1 MTTSGKTVVVKL
13 ERVQEGHLGMWRS
26 CIDEKWVKPSLSCRK
41 NGHGMWQST
50 AATVPTFH
58 VQIFPVIPRHV
69 DALTLA
75 VCLVEQDGL
84 VAEWNKFQPTC
95 AIEPGNGNV
104 RRETT
109 VVSKI
114 ALRLHRS
121 CSKNFL

>member
-1 MTTSGKTVVVKL
+1 MK
-13 ERVQEGHLGMWRS
+13 
-26 CIDEKWVKPSLSCRK
+26 KWVKPTSFVPKKMVMACGNQQQPQYQHFMSRYFPRK
-41 NGHGMWQST
+41 
-50 AATVPTFH
+50 
-58 VQIFPVIPRHV
+58 PRHV

-95 AIEPGNGNV
+95 AIEPGSGNV

-121 CSKNFL
+121 CSKNFLFVGNLLKM